1 MDVFQALEKGAE
13 EIYAVEVNPHLNKM
27 MLEGDPSGYVTGD
40 STVLDSTGR
49 LITLP
54 EYSGGIYN
62 DPRVT
67 VVTEDA
73 RTFVRRHKNKFDV
86 IYSLSSNTW
95 AALGSGSFALA
106 ENYLFTTEAFKD
118 YWESLTENG
127 FLSMEHQVYMP
138 RLVSE
143 VIDAL
148 EDVGVEDPRSHF
160 AVYNLPSLRRNLM
173 LLSKQPLTE
182 EIRKLAYG
190 ELTPEMFDTRH
201 LLYPPPDSVE
211 DNLINN
217 IVTNGWKAE
226 ADSADINLSPS
237 TDNRP
242 FVAHMGLWK
251 NFKRAKLEKVSQY
264 AEFYGF
270 PMSNIIIAII
280 LLVVV
285 VLLVPLNLVP
295 YFTKADKLRTAPW
308 LYFFLI
314 GAAFMMVEV
323 VLIQK
328 YALFIGA
335 SFYSIATVLLTL
347 LVASGIGSR
356 FAKKIGNNTAF
367 LGILVWLLLEIFVF
381 RYITGGLTQLT
392 IFPRV
397 LVSALLVFPLGFFM
411 GMPFPKGTLRVGEL
425 IDWGFAING
434 AASVL
439 GATAVVAIA
448 FVYGFSTALLIGALL
463 YAIAYLLMSV
473 KASW

>member
-1 MDVFQALEKGAE
+1 
-13 EIYAVEVNPHLNKM
+13 
-27 MLEGDPSGYVTGD
+27 
-40 STVLDSTGR
+40 
-49 LITLP
+49 
-54 EYSGGIYN
+54 
-62 DPRVT
+62 
-67 VVTEDA
+67 
-73 RTFVRRHKNKFDV
+73 
-86 IYSLSSNTW
+86 
-95 AALGSGSFALA
+95 
-106 ENYLFTTEAFKD
+106 
-118 YWESLTENG
+118 
-127 FLSMEHQVYMP
+127 
-138 RLVSE
+138 
-143 VIDAL
+143 
-148 EDVGVEDPRSHF
+148 
-160 AVYNLPSLRRNLM
+160 
-173 LLSKQPLTE
+173 
-182 EIRKLAYG
+182 
-190 ELTPEMFDTRH
+190 MFDTRH

-217 IVTNGWKAE
+217 IVTNGWEAE
-226 ADSADINLSPS
+226 ADSADINLSPA

-251 NFKRAKLEKVSQY
+251 NFKRDKLENISKY

-270 PMSNIIIAII
+270 PMSSIMIVII

-285 VLLVPLNLVP
+285 VLLVPLNLIP
-295 YFTKADKLRTAPW
+295 YFTKGEKLRAVPW
-308 LYFFLI
+308 LYFFMI

-356 FAKKIGNNTAF
+356 FAKKVGNNAAF
-367 LGILVWLLLEIFVF
+367 LGILIWLALEIFVF

-392 IFPRV
+392 MLPRV

-425 IDWGFAING
+425 IDWGFAVNG

-448 FVYGFSTALLIGALL
+448 FTYGFSTALLIGALL
-463 YAIAYLLMSV
+463 YLIAYLLMSI
-473 KASW
+473 KAVW